1 MIKIIEMTPSVALPG
16 GNILIRWMG
25 KPREAFSRPTI
36 YFNDLPAHLI
46 SASSELIVAQVPA
59 DARSGKIWLTL
70 EEEES
75 SSLPIEI
82 ARLVASDLHPVANP
96 ALDPSGSIYTTLSGR
111 RGEKVSNS
119 VFRIEASGKVQAFV
133 TDLMNPTG
141 LAFNSQGE
149 LFISSRHDENV
160 YKVSPFGEKSI
171 YTKGMGVATG
181 IAFDREDNLYV
192 GDRSGNVFK
201 INRKREVFVFATLEP
216 SVSAY
221 HLAFDNDQNLYLTG
235 PTTSSVDHIYQIT
248 SNGTVSIFYSGLGRP
263 QGLAFDNRGN
273 LYVAASLEGRRG
285 IVSVTPKREARIAV
299 SGSNLVGLAFG
310 SHHDLYLCSTDSIYH
325 ADFNIVGKP
334 LP

>member
-1 MIKIIEMTPSVALPG
+1 MIKIIDISPSVALPG
-16 GNILIRWMG
+16 GNILIHWMG
-25 KPREAFSRPTI
+25 KPLKAFSRPTV

-46 SASSELIVAQVPA
+46 SASTELIVAQVPA
-59 DARSGKIWLTL
+59 DALSGKIWLSL
-70 EEEES
+70 EDEES
-75 SSLPIEI
+75 NSLPVEI
-82 ARLVASDLHPVANP
+82 ARLLASELHPVANP
-96 ALDPSGSIYTTLSGR
+96 ALDPSGCIYTTLSGR

-119 VFRIEASGKVQAFV
+119 VFRIDASAKVQAFV
-133 TDLMNPTG
+133 SDLMNPTG

-201 INRKREVFVFATLEP
+201 IDRKREIFVFATLEP

-221 HLAFDNDQNLYLTG
+221 HLAFDADQNLYVTG
-235 PTTSSVDHIYQIT
+235 PTTSSVDHIYQIS
-248 SNGTVSIFYSGLGRP
+248 SNGTVSIYFSGLGRP
-263 QGLAFDNRGN
+263 QGLAFDNGGN

-285 IVSVTPKREARIAV
+285 IVSVTPEREARIVV
-299 SGSNLVGLAFG
+299 SGNNLVGLAFG
-310 SHHDLYLCSTDSIYH
+310 FQRDLYLCSTDSIYH
-325 ADFNIVGKP
+325 MNFSSVGKT

>member
-1 MIKIIEMTPSVALPG
+1 MIKILDISPSVALPG
-16 GNILIRWMG
+16 GNILIHWTG
-25 KPREAFSRPTI
+25 KPMKDFSRPTI

-46 SASSELIVAQVPA
+46 SASSELIIAQVPG
-59 DARSGKIWLTL
+59 DARSGKIWFTL
-70 EEEES
+70 EDEES
-75 SSLPIEI
+75 NSLSIEI
-82 ARLVASDLHPVANP
+82 VRLLASDLHPVANP
-96 ALDPSGSIYTTLSGR
+96 ALDASECIYTTLSGR

-119 VFRIEASGKVQAFV
+119 VFRVDASGKVQAFV

-201 INRKREVFVFATLEP
+201 IDRKREVFVFATLEP

-221 HLAFDNDQNLYLTG
+221 HLAFDAEQNLYVTG

-263 QGLAFDNRGN
+263 QGLAFDIHGN

-285 IVSVTPKREARIAV
+285 IVSINPQGEAKIVV
-299 SGSNLVGLAFG
+299 SGNNLVGLAFG
-310 SHHDLYLCSTDSIYH
+310 FHRDLYVCSTDSIYH
-325 ADFNIVGKP
+325 ANFSVVGKP

>member
-1 MIKIIEMTPSVALPG
+1 MIKITDISPSAALPG
-16 GNILIRWMG
+16 GNIQIQWSG
-25 KPREAFSRPTI
+25 KPLKAFSRPAV

-59 DARSGKIWLTL
+59 DARSGKIWFTL
-70 EEEES
+70 EDEES
-75 SSLPIEI
+75 NSLPVEI
-82 ARLVASDLHPVANP
+82 ARLLASDLHPVANP
-96 ALDPSGSIYTTLSGR
+96 ALDLSGNIYTTLSGR
-111 RGEKVSNS
+111 RGEKVNNS
-119 VFRIEASGKVQAFV
+119 VFRVDASGKVQAFV

-171 YTKGMGVATG
+171 FTKGMGVATG
-181 IAFDREDNLYV
+181 IAFDREDNLFV

-201 INRKREVFVFATLEP
+201 IDRKREVFVFATLEP

-221 HLAFDNDQNLYLTG
+221 HLAFDADQNLYVTG
-235 PTTSSVDHIYQIT
+235 LTTSSVDHIYQIT
-248 SNGTVSIFYSGLGRP
+248 SNGTVSTFYSGLGRP
-263 QGLAFDNRGN
+263 QGLAFDNRGT

-285 IVSVTPKREARIAV
+285 IISVNPEREARIVV
-299 SGSNLVGLAFG
+299 SGNNLVGLAFG
-310 SHHDLYLCSTDSIYH
+310 FHRDLYVCSTDSIYH
-325 ADFNIVGKP
+325 LNFSVVGKS